1 MEKRRSAFDPK
12 IFLTTTGAGRQ
23 LISFT
28 KGQTVYS
35 QGDTADSLFVIQ
47 TGSVKVTIKSQAG
60 KEATLDI
67 LSDADLVG
75 KDSMS
80 GSVSPAWRLPPQ
92 SLTAV
97 SSESRKES

>member
-12 IFLTTTGAGRQ
+12 TFLTTTGAGRQ

-35 QGDTADSLFVIQ
+35 QGDAADSLFVIQ
-47 TGSVKVTIKSQAG
+47 RGSVKVTIKSQAG

-80 GSVSPAWRLPPQ
+80 GCSPVWRLPAQ

-97 SSESRKES
+97 SSESRRES